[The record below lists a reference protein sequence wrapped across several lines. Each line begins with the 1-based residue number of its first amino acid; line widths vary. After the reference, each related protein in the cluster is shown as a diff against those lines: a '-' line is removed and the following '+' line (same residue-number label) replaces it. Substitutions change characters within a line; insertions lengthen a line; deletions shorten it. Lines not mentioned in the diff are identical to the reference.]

1 MKFARAHFKVSMRIK
16 QKKHHVQFG
25 KTADHFCIS
34 EMTFKGLANN
44 KLINQKQRF
53 PLAAL

>member
-1 MKFARAHFKVSMRIK
+1 MKFARAHFNVSVRIK
-16 QKKHHVQFG
+16 QRKHLVQFG

>member
-1 MKFARAHFKVSMRIK
+1 MKFARPHFKVSVRIK

-34 EMTFKGLANN
+34 EMTFK
-44 KLINQKQRF
+44 LINQKQRF